1 MIKKTIIYI
10 FIYVLS
16 IFLMTPLLHAQ
27 KKSEWTPLFNQKAK
41 DVQGHKVEEKKE
53 EAVFLSQGASYEE
66 YYLMI
71 REEINDI
78 VRKEGSPGI
87 EGEVE
92 VQFTLNRDGFITRG
106 PVVLNKPDL
115 RLVRSAVNCVRKV
128 VPFPPFPNSL
138 DKDEAQFYV
147 VVRYK

>member
-1 MIKKTIIYI
+1 MVKKTVIYT

-16 IFLMTPLLHAQ
+16 ISLMTPLLHAE
-27 KKSEWTPLFNQKAK
+27 KKSKWTPLFDQKTK
-41 DVQGHKVEEKKE
+41 EVRRPKVEEKEKKT
-53 EAVFLSQGASYEE
+53 VFIDQRTSYEE
-66 YYLMI
+66 YYLII
-71 REEINDI
+71 REEINDMA
-78 VRKEGSPGI
+78 RREPSPGI

-92 VQFTLNRDGFITRG
+92 VQFTLDRDGFITRG
-106 PVVLNKPDL
+106 PIVLNKPDL
-115 RLVRSAVNCVRKV
+115 KLVRAAVNCVKKV